1 MFNSNIFSFNYE
13 KFDLVHI
20 FLERISIWCNNPE
33 VRGWQV
39 IYSLPTPVYCK
50 CMDGNSLIYFTYSIR
65 FYLPF
70 PAAAWHKISKIV
82 LKKTHGSFSNGWAR
96 KSTHEMVLITIVSQV
111 WRCVCVAVCELSR
124 NILNEIAC
132 SNLNCSTPP
141 PLTVEPRSS
150 FKLFT
155 SDMVPC

>member
-1 MFNSNIFSFNYE
+1 MAAFLMVGQEIDTQNGINNHSFTG
-13 KFDLVHI
+13 
-20 FLERISIWCNNPE
+20 LELR
-33 VRGWQV
+33 
-39 IYSLPTPVYCK
+39 
-50 CMDGNSLIYFTYSIR
+50 
-65 FYLPF
+65 
-70 PAAAWHKISKIV
+70 
-82 LKKTHGSFSNGWAR
+82 
-96 KSTHEMVLITIVSQV
+96 
-111 WRCVCVAVCELSR
+111 VCFAVCALSR